1 MKQKSKKSEG
11 LYKGPLSAI
20 ILIEVIPHEHHNVM
34 KAVKGDL
41 ERISG
46 VKEVWGVFGTWDLS
60 AIVEASSFEELK
72 TKVIDEVRAVPGVG
86 KTETLPRFPL

>member
-11 LYKGPLSAI
+11 VHKGPLSAI
-20 ILIEVIPHEHHNVM
+20 ILIEVMPHEHLNVL
-34 KAVKGDL
+34 KSVKKDL
-41 ERISG
+41 EGISG
-46 VKEVWGVFGTWDLS
+46 VKEVWGIFGTWDLS
-60 AIVEASSFEELK
+60 AIIEASSFEELK